1 MSTPSE
7 TVGAAVDFDHGVIAW
22 QGTVEILNAT
32 WSLDSGRTVELR
44 LCGDSYD
51 RVHPFKRF
59 QKRRN
64 GRVGT
69 RFQAAFSRV
78 DSGQEVLS
86 MEVMLAAWKDS
97 SSIGQSITL
106 WLDDEVTVHPFC
118 GCIRRKAGQPG
129 DVFALVLVEL
139 NDDDSAV
146 RQAQWNQAHPNLP
159 RNTQEGATRVAGG
172 VHDPAAVT
180 QGDIA
185 PQDQGEKSNAGAST
199 RAKRATNG
207 KPANARPRRL
217 SSSVHLLV
225 TSPIF
230 LRWLQETKGTLVK
243 EWNPELAR
251 RYAKKV
257 IGVES
262 MIDLDRDQEAVQRYH
277 NEIRRPFERWRYQEP

>member
-1 MSTPSE
+1 MSTPGEEIGSDA
-7 TVGAAVDFDHGVIAW
+7 GLDHGLIAW

-44 LCGDSYD
+44 LCGDAYD

-78 DSGQEVLS
+78 DDGAALLS

-106 WLDDEVTVHPFC
+106 WLDNEVEMHPFC
-118 GCIRRKAGQPG
+118 GCQRRKAQQPG

-139 NDDDSAV
+139 NDDDTPIHQSQRETLAV
-146 RQAQWNQAHPNLP
+146 GTGEAVPP
-159 RNTQEGATRVAGG
+159 G
-172 VHDPAAVT
+172 VHD
-180 QGDIA
+180 
-185 PQDQGEKSNAGAST
+185 T
-199 RAKRATNG
+199 RATAPPARGPDAPVRGSQPGAHRSGAGPARGGADK
-207 KPANARPRRL
+207 KPRKL

-225 TSPIF
+225 TSRIF
-230 LRWLQETKGTLVK
+230 LRWLQETKGALVK
-243 EWNPELAR
+243 EWTPELAR
-251 RYAKKV
+251 LYAKKLM
-257 IGVES
+257 GVES
-262 MIDLDRDQEAVQRYH
+262 IGDLDRDAEAVKRYH
-277 NEIRRPFERWRYQEP
+277 NEIRRPYERWLHQEP

>member
-1 MSTPSE
+1 MSTPGE
-7 TVGAAVDFDHGVIAW
+7 EIGADTDDVGNLVAF

-44 LCGDSYD
+44 LCGDAYD

-59 QKRRN
+59 QKKRN

-78 DSGQEVLS
+78 DTGDQVLS

-106 WLDDEVTVHPFC
+106 WLDDEIAVHPFC
-118 GCIRRKAGQPG
+118 GCQRRKAQQPG
-129 DVFALVLVEL
+129 ELFALVLVEL
-139 NDDDSAV
+139 NDDDSPV
-146 RQAQWNQAHPNLP
+146 NQS
-159 RNTQEGATRVAGG
+159 RSDRGATENNAPDTRGAG
-172 VHDPAAVT
+172 
-180 QGDIA
+180 QGDQTASGVTPGAA
-185 PQDQGEKSNAGAST
+185 PGGAGARGPSG
-199 RAKRATNG
+199 RG
-207 KPANARPRRL
+207 KNPGPRKL

-243 EWNPELAR
+243 EWTTELAR
-251 RYAKKV
+251 RYVKKV
-257 IGVES
+257 IQVES
-262 MIDLDRDQEAVQRYH
+262 LGDLDRDQAAVKRYH
-277 NEIRRPFERWRYQEP
+277 DEIRRPFERWRYQEP